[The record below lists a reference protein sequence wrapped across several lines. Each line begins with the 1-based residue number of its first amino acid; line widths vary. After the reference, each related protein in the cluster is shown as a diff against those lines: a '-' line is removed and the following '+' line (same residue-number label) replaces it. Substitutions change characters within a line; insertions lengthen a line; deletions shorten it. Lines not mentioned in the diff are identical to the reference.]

1 MRHGVLLLRHNWA
14 TIQNVSV
21 VKRHRKE
28 LLTKAGLLSALT
40 LVEISGPAGCKSSC
54 KGEQVEQRREV
65 ISGYFNCCIWLHLCL
80 HCAIA
85 VTPCCPVLSWVRLG

>member
-40 LVEISGPAGCKSSC
+40 LVEISGPAAPAPS
-54 KGEQVEQRREV
+54 VDRRRL
-65 ISGYFNCCIWLHLCL
+65 GLLFL
-80 HCAIA
+80 
-85 VTPCCPVLSWVRLG
+85 LSWKNTVKTDRPFY